1 MNGARHTN
9 IVWTFVVQSL
19 TTTSPKGERPPV
31 LLLRFYIRRDWYS
44 QLSPMLGNLNFL
56 LSSLFQ
62 AYLIYVGLGYSNHIW
77 FYISLTKTSSTQRPF
92 LVIPVYPLPTT
103 VVSSRLYSEIGNL
116 RRFQSFSNY
125 GPNQL
130 CTIQT
135 LILYHRYISL
145 VSLKLHWLGFP
156 NHEPKPQLYIYKS
169 Y

>member
-1 MNGARHTN
+1 MILSTFTDVRKFSFSSSIAILSIRN
-9 IVWTFVVQSL
+9 ICRFRL
-19 TTTSPKGERPPV
+19 LEPHLV
-31 LLLRFYIRRDWYS
+31 LYFPHENIID
-44 QLSPMLGNLNFL
+44 
-56 LSSLFQ
+56 
-62 AYLIYVGLGYSNHIW
+62 
-77 FYISLTKTSSTQRPF
+77 TKTF
-92 LVIPVYPLPTT
+92 FGIPVYSLSTT
-103 VVSSRLYSEIGNL
+103 IVSSRLYSEIGNL

-145 VSLKLHWLGFP
+145 VSLKLHRLGFP